1 MSLFM
6 KNKIIDAVSLILV
19 HKNEIFAMRRQNY
32 LRAFPGYWAFPG
44 GKVDADEKELDFHY
58 ELFDQFDKKLMSAL
72 VRETQEE
79 LNLDLIEQA
88 QHENIESIH
97 QLGLAIT
104 PDFNP
109 YRYAAY
115 FFKVTLKEKPKMHVD
130 ENEAAFADWLTGD
143 KLMEIYNNGQ
153 MLAVPPVI
161 KTYQRLAADTS
172 ITEIKDLDFVYDSEK
187 NVPMI
192 ESVKGLYQAM
202 PLSFTLPPAN
212 RTNCFVI
219 GDPGENVLVLDPS
232 PKDEQEYTKLI
243 NTIKPL
249 KPTHVFITHHHSDHV
264 DRADKLARELS
275 LPMMMSQYT
284 LDRLSEK
291 KGLEFFNNIRVQVV
305 GEGDLVTRW
314 LEREVLVYE
323 VPGHD
328 EGQLAIAPK
337 SMEWFI
343 AGDLFQGIGTV
354 VIGTKEGSMKKYFAT
369 LEKVIQ
375 LGPQVVFPSHGIGL
389 GGTNILEKTLEHR
402 KLREKQVIDLKS
414 QGLNNEQIL
423 QKIYFDIPEPLKPYA
438 MANIESHIKKLEEEN
453 RL

>member
-1 MSLFM
+1 MF
-6 KNKIIDAVSLILV
+6 
-19 HKNEIFAMRRQNY
+19 
-32 LRAFPGYWAFPG
+32 
-44 GKVDADEKELDFHY
+44 
-58 ELFDQFDKKLMSAL
+58 
-72 VRETQEE
+72 
-79 LNLDLIEQA
+79 
-88 QHENIESIH
+88 
-97 QLGLAIT
+97 
-104 PDFNP
+104 
-109 YRYAAY
+109 
-115 FFKVTLKEKPKMHVD
+115 
-130 ENEAAFADWLTGD
+130 
-143 KLMEIYNNGQ
+143 
-153 MLAVPPVI
+153 
-161 KTYQRLAADTS
+161 
-172 ITEIKDLDFVYDSEK
+172 
-187 NVPMI
+187 
-192 ESVKGLYQAM
+192 
-202 PLSFTLPPAN
+202 
-212 RTNCFVI
+212 
-219 GDPGENVLVLDPS
+219 
-232 PKDEQEYTKLI
+232 
-243 NTIKPL
+243 
-249 KPTHVFITHHHSDHV
+249 FITHHHSDHV

-305 GEGDLVTRW
+305 GESDLVTRW

-337 SMEWFI
+337 SLEWFI